1 MKIFFN
7 KKGSFSIF
15 AIFLFIA
22 SICSLWIIIN
32 AAGNLAIKG
41 TMNSF
46 GTLWAK
52 SILGEYDLV
61 LRNRYGLL
69 AFYGNEKSVEDKLTK
84 YIDYSLEDK
93 NYIICEN
100 IGCDLDEYG
109 LVKTENLVEQIE
121 LIAVEGT
128 KPIIE
133 SCEYSDAKAF
143 RVIYSPWIIESLPSY
158 GKTKEISI
166 SNLANEIKEGL
177 NVESIIQNG
186 AMDKYIMVFFKDYME
201 TRDLGQTFFNCEVE
215 YIISGEY
222 NDLTIKEDVEEKIVL
237 LRNIL
242 NLFYLYTC
250 QEKREIA
257 MALAS
262 SITPGAMAFITQG
275 ILLETWAFAEAKNDI
290 KLLYDNNAVPLL
302 KDDDN
307 WALTADNVFDIEEGK
322 DTLTKEEQREYI
334 LPQKVEGLT
343 YSDYLKILLKVVPEE
358 TKALRI
364 MDLIQINM
372 KYTYYDSFLIK
383 EYNCGLSYRLKIN
396 DIEYRFEDKYVKE

>member
-1 MKIFFN
+1 MRKDKNMKKF
-7 KKGSFSIF
+7 F
-15 AIFLFIA
+15 AIVLLIILTFNLCACGKPDEVVEVEKLIDA
-22 SICSLWIIIN
+22 IGEVSITSGAAISAAQESYNALPVEFKEKVANADILQQAIEKYEDIIH
-32 AAGNLAIKG
+32 
-41 TMNSF
+41 
-46 GTLWAK
+46 
-52 SILGEYDLV
+52 Y
-61 LRNRYGLL
+61 
-69 AFYGNEKSVEDKLTK
+69 
-84 YIDYSLEDK
+84 
-93 NYIICEN
+93 
-100 IGCDLDEYG
+100 
-109 LVKTENLVEQIE
+109 
-121 LIAVEGT
+121 
-128 KPIIE
+128 
-133 SCEYSDAKAF
+133 
-143 RVIYSPWIIESLPSY
+143 
-158 GKTKEISI
+158 
-166 SNLANEIKEGL
+166 EIK
-177 NVESIIQNG
+177 
-186 AMDKYIMVFFKDYME
+186 MDKYIMVFFKDYME